1 MAAPVAPISPAE
13 VSLDDLRQDPRRAA
27 DLPPHARRAVVLVCS
42 AIISAC
48 AAGPDTP
55 SIASP
60 REPDRVL
67 LIDEAASLLGM
78 TKDFLYRNWA
88 TLHIGYKDAD
98 GHVKFPL
105 SKVERYI
112 RMRTGTHA

>member
-1 MAAPVAPISPAE
+1 MLDDLARDPGRAVDLPAE
-13 VSLDDLRQDPRRAA
+13 VKRTI
-27 DLPPHARRAVVLVCS
+27 VLTCS

-55 SIASP
+55 SIAP
-60 REPDRVL
+60 AREPDRVL

-105 SKVERYI
+105 SKVERYL
-112 RMRTGTHA
+112 RTRTGTHA